1 MKRETKRF
9 ILQELSDYVYSCEE
23 LKKLYLEMETAKKA
37 PIGKYSNRQ
46 LTTLALRIEN
56 LERIVVAIESVS
68 LMLNN
73 DLHNIFVARFVEKPQ
88 KTDCEIYAALHMGK
102 AKFYKDV
109 HTICEMLAVKLGLK

>member
-37 PIGKYSNRQ
+37 PIGRYSNRQ